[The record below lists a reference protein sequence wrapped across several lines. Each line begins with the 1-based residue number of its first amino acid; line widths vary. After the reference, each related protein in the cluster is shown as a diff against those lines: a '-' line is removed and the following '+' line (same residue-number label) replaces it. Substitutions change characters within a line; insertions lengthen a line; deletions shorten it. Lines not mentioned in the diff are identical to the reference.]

1 MMKFPH
7 RRKFLTLA
15 LGAAAS
21 PAVSR
26 IASAETYPSRPVRI
40 IVGFPA
46 GSGPDIVARL
56 VGQRLSD
63 WLGQQFIVEDRPGAG
78 SSIAAQS
85 VVKAAADG
93 YTLLMAS
100 GANTVN
106 ATLYPNLTFNFIRDV
121 APVAII
127 NGTPYL
133 LVANLAF
140 PAQTIPEFITY
151 AKAHPGKINVATSG
165 IGTTNQLCL
174 ELLKTMAGVDLVH
187 VPYRVSFVP
196 DLLGGQVQCAFANVP
211 QVIENVRSGTLR
223 ALAVTSAARMGA
235 LPDVPTIGEFVP
247 GYEAESWFGVVAPK
261 GTPTDIVNELHDK
274 INAVVA
280 DSRMKVQLL
289 DLGATPKSMT
299 STEFGKLIADYTE
312 KWAKVINLAGIKPE

>member
-1 MMKFPH
+1 MVKFPH
-7 RRKFLTLA
+7 RRKFLYLA
-15 LGAAAS
+15 AGAAAS

-46 GSGPDIVARL
+46 GTGPDIVARL

-63 WLGQQFIVEDRPGAG
+63 WLGQQFIVENRPGAG
-78 SSIAAQS
+78 SSVAAQS
-85 VVKAAADG
+85 VVNAAADG
-93 YTLLMAS
+93 YTLLMAT
-100 GANTVN
+100 GANTIN
-106 ATLYPNLTFNFIRDV
+106 ATLFPNLTFNFIRDV

-133 LVANLAF
+133 MVANLAF

-151 AKAHPGKINVATSG
+151 ARANPGRINVATAG

-187 VPYRVSFVP
+187 VPYRGSFVP
-196 DLLGGQVQCAFANVP
+196 DLLGGQVQCAFSTVL
-211 QVIENVRSGTLR
+211 QVIENVRGGTLR
-223 ALAVTSAARMGA
+223 ALAVTSVARMGA

-247 GYEAESWFGVVAPK
+247 GYEADSWFGVVAPK
-261 GTPTDIVNELHDK
+261 GTPTDIVNELNDK
-274 INAVVA
+274 INAIVT
-280 DSRMKVQLL
+280 DSKMKVQLIG
-289 DLGATPKSMT
+289 LGATPKSMT
-299 STEFGKLIADYTE
+299 PTEFGKLIADYTE
-312 KWAKVINLAGIKPE
+312 KWSKVIKLAGIRPE